1 LICEIE
7 RAFGTLCWAQKLFVV
22 HGGDLCNGDAALQ
35 HAALSCNVQH
45 LNQPVTTC
53 RVAEAVPHAHCGD
66 LCDGNAPCFASVC
79 FGPARRPLD
88 DLGAPVH
95 FLTHAP
101 RPAGQLASA
110 TPGHIA
116 PGLGSPLP
124 HPHRDWA
131 HPSHIR
137 TGTGLTPPTSAPG
150 LGSPL
155 PHPHRDWAHPSHIR
169 TGTGLTPSTSH
180 RDWAGTPCQAAT
192 RRCAHARRCEHRRSV
207 CAGVGYAETP
217 PARRAEQRGGGRR
230 DVHRVLALGRTH
242 CDDRHGRGSY
252 DSCVA
257 LAGPRYII

>member
-1 LICEIE
+1 MEQTTGEGHAAGDIAQHGVHSRNPVASDVPEGKPTATRAPAHAHAHITDRARCRTTCMATSSTPSRQFASCTSQSSMRRHGTRQTNLICEIE

-95 FLTHAP
+95 FLSHAP

-110 TPGHIA
+110 PPGHIA
-116 PGLGSPLP
+116 PGPGSPLP
-124 HPHRDWA
+124 HPHRDRA
-131 HPSHIR
+131 HPFHI
-137 TGTGLTPPTSAPG
+137 APG
-150 LGSPL
+150 LG
-155 PHPHRDWAHPSHIR
+155 WYAMPSR
-169 TGTGLTPSTSH
+169 N
-180 RDWAGTPCQAAT
+180 
-192 RRCAHARRCEHRRSV
+192 
-207 CAGVGYAETP
+207 
-217 PARRAEQRGGGRR
+217 
-230 DVHRVLALGRTH
+230 
-242 CDDRHGRGSY
+242 
-252 DSCVA
+252 
-257 LAGPRYII
+257 